1 MKFVPESHK
10 GSIVEHR
17 DTFDEHNLLS
27 RGQELAVEVDEE
39 SAVNVVL
46 EPGEMSLHHGQVFHG
61 SNANQS
67 SDRRIGLAIRYITP
81 DMKQSIEEKTNATL
95 VSGVDEF
102 NHFNLRSAPNGTLN
116 ADDIAS
122 VKRDIA
128 VKETFLMAGV
138 KR

>member
-1 MKFVPESHK
+1 
-10 GSIVEHR
+10 
-17 DTFDEHNLLS
+17 
-27 RGQELAVEVDEE
+27 
-39 SAVNVVL
+39 
-46 EPGEMSLHHGQVFHG
+46 
-61 SNANQS
+61 
-67 SDRRIGLAIRYITP
+67 
-81 DMKQSIEEKTNATL
+81 MKQSIEEKTNATL